1 MTKMVITEK
10 RLPKEEVDSVVREHY
25 QGKFTIRYK
34 RGQIYLF
41 FPGKDL
47 QDSQVQKIAND
58 LGMRIISESFVRAVI
73 GYWSKETF

>member
-10 RLPKEEVDSVVREHY
+10 RLPKEEVDSVVREYY

-41 FPGKDL
+41 FPENDL
-47 QDSQVQKIAND
+47 QDSQVQQITRD
-58 LGMRIISESFVRAVI
+58 LGMHIISKSFVRAVI
-73 GYWSKETF
+73 GY